1 MIFTVINT
9 IHSFWKSSSPTLL
22 WPPARILSLFTTTT
36 ALWEGRELWC
46 VLRET
51 PNWTKLEFKTAFI
64 LECLWLLSGQDQYAW
79 SLSRWGSGKGKQC
92 DWRVCQ
98 ALLKATHCF
107 RSLGT
112 FWKMIFLKKKKT
124 TKTRN
129 IHRSCHNG
137 YPLEHHSNDLSQTLQ
152 TFHSSTN
159 VFRLFRQSGRT
170 LQLTGTEAFLVLF
183 EIWESLGAF
192 SKWLHSTFLLV
203 SSWHLPL
210 SGNTWELEGQTDIVH
225 LEVRRKISEWKL
237 SIL

>member
-112 FWKMIFLKKKKT
+112 FWKMIFLKKKKQQKQETFTDRVT
-124 TKTRN
+124 TVILLN
-129 IHRSCHNG
+129 ITAMI
-137 YPLEHHSNDLSQTLQ
+137 YPRPFKLFIHPPMFSD
-152 TFHSSTN
+152 SSDK
-159 VFRLFRQSGRT
+159 VEEPCSRLGRRP
-170 LQLTGTEAFLVLF
+170 
-183 EIWESLGAF
+183 S
-192 SKWLHSTFLLV
+192 
-203 SSWHLPL
+203 
-210 SGNTWELEGQTDIVH
+210 
-225 LEVRRKISEWKL
+225 
-237 SIL
+237 